1 MFFKMHSLYPILILS
16 LKISS
21 CAVLLQTVPAIFW
34 GWYLTKRKSK
44 FQFLFQSLILL
55 PLMLTPLVVGY
66 FVLQLFH
73 PDSWLGNS
81 LQQLGVDIL
90 FNWKGAVIA
99 VSIVSF
105 PLYVQSV
112 QIAMTT
118 VPKKFEHLSLVLGN
132 STWQTFLKVILPLT
146 RFGILRGALISFAR
160 NLGEFGATVVVVGII
175 PLQTETIPSA
185 IFRSLSIPNQE
196 NKIRTLIILSIAF
209 SLLFLFFI
217 QWIEQARK
225 KDWRFNT
232 T

>member
-1 MFFKMHSLYPILILS
+1 MRELYPIVVLS

-21 CAVLLQTVPAIFW
+21 CAVLLQTIPAIW
-34 GWYLTKRKSK
+34 GGWYLTRQKSRFK
-44 FQFLFQSLILL
+44 LLLQSLILL

-73 PDSWLGNS
+73 PNSWLGTS
-81 LQQLGVDIL
+81 LQKLGIDIL

-99 VSIVSF
+99 VSIISF

-112 QIAMTT
+112 QIAMTNI
-118 VPKKFEHLSLVLGN
+118 PKKFEQLAVILGN
-132 STWQTFLKVILPLT
+132 STWQTFLKVVLPLT
-146 RFGILRGALISFAR
+146 RFGILRGAFISFAR

-196 NKIRTLIILSIAF
+196 NKIRTLIILSIIF

-217 QWIEQARK
+217 QWIEYARK
-225 KDWRFNT
+225 KDWSFNT

>member
-1 MFFKMHSLYPILILS
+1 MFELYSILFLS
-16 LKISS
+16 LKISG

-34 GWYLTKRKSK
+34 GWYLTKQKGK
-44 FQFLFQSLILL
+44 FQFLFQSMILL

-73 PDSWLGNS
+73 PTSWLGVG
-81 LQQLGVDIL
+81 LQKLGIDIL

-118 VPKKFEHLSLVLGN
+118 VPKKFELLSFVLGN

-185 IFRSLSIPNQE
+185 IFRSLSTPNQE
-196 NKIRTLIILSIAF
+196 NKIRMLITLSIAF

-217 QWIEQARK
+217 QWIEYLRK
-225 KDWRFNT
+225 KDWNFNT